1 MRDTPAARRL
11 ARAAAITIHRRWGDR
26 AISRRISRW
35 HNDPMAVALD
45 HVFICTEAG
54 APAAHRLRAL
64 GLTEGS
70 PNHHPGQGTACRR
83 FFFRNAMLELL
94 WVENAAEA
102 QGEQTRGTR
111 LWERCSAAGR
121 GASPFGIVIRPDP
134 EPQRGCPFES
144 WEYRPKTMP
153 DLVLRIATGTEL
165 EEPMWCCIESGRAP
179 EEALERLQPVEHPAG
194 FREITG
200 LRILGPPLKETFSD
214 EGDGEPQRDFA

>member
-1 MRDTPAARRL
+1 
-11 ARAAAITIHRRWGDR
+11 
-26 AISRRISRW
+26 
-35 HNDPMAVALD
+35 
-45 HVFICTEAG
+45 
-54 APAAHRLRAL
+54 
-64 GLTEGS
+64 
-70 PNHHPGQGTACRR
+70 
-83 FFFRNAMLELL
+83 MLELL

-200 LRILGPPLKETFSD
+200 LRILGPPLKETSVTKAMASHNVISLKTGPGHLLELEFD
-214 EGDGEPQRDFA
+214 HGQQGAQTDFRPDLPLLCSW